1 VPRPD
6 DPQSFNRYSYV
17 LNNPLRYTDPSG
29 HQADEVCGVLQCL
42 NDDAKAQLQRR
53 LESTR
58 LGRAM
63 FDKLRA
69 KDIDLMKQVTIAV
82 LPGPRRGISL
92 PLASGNVAMPGP
104 EAHWRTPRG
113 GHLIMV
119 GAEGFGTDRW
129 VALVGHE
136 LFHAFQREVGHELPH
151 NAHRDRE
158 FTTQQFE
165 REAYIFE
172 YSVFLE
178 LTRGT
183 SDPEEREQ
191 REQREAALKSLRSLT
206 ADANAAR
213 RWFADPQRPAV
224 YRFARDDLRDNGLA
238 AVHALFRP
246 PRIK

>member
-119 GAEGFGTDRW
+119 GAEGFGTNDW

-165 REAYIFE
+165 REAFIFE
-172 YSVFLE
+172 YIIAQE
-178 LTRGT
+178 LGVT
-183 SDPEEREQ
+183 EERLEQ
-191 REQREAALKSLRSLT
+191 LESAFQALS
-206 ADANAAR
+206 ADVTAAR
-213 RWFADPQRPAV
+213 NWLNEESQNPL
-224 YRFARDDLRDNGLA
+224 YRSAPDDLRSGHWREALA
-238 AVHALFRP
+238 ALFKP